1 MTLTQLILDIIL
13 LAIIALCTWG
23 GFKRGLV
30 GGIAGLLAIV
40 IALFGG
46 SLLSATY
53 SGEVIPALKPFVSG
67 IIDTPSTCDKIM
79 ESMGCGDTDK
89 SLRDVLAEDPSLCYD
104 YAYGCMDFIGFS
116 RDRSTELANRAVEL
130 YDKNA
135 EMTMTQATVEVLCD
149 TITYVVGLL
158 LAFLMI
164 LIILIAIANV
174 GNLSFRLPNMETL
187 DEIGGAVLGF
197 MRGFLYCVL
206 LCWILSFFG
215 AIIGRTT
222 LEDTALARFF
232 SSFDFVTRGL
242 L

>member
-1 MTLTQLILDIIL
+1 MTLIINIVL

-53 SGEVIPALKPFVSG
+53 SGEVIPALKPFVGG
-67 IIDTPSTCDKIM
+67 IIDTPSTRDAIL
-79 ESMGCGDTDK
+79 EELGYGSSDK
-89 SLRDVLAEDPSLCYD
+89 SLNDILGEDPSLSYD
-104 YAYGCMDFIGFS
+104 YAYGCMEFVGFS
-116 RDRSTELANRAVEL
+116 TDRCTELANRAVAL
-130 YDKNA
+130 YDENA
-135 EMTMTQATVEVLCD
+135 EMDMTEAAVEVLCD
-149 TITYVVGLL
+149 TITYVIGLL

-174 GNLSFRLPNMETL
+174 GNLSFRLPNMESL

-197 MRGFLYCVL
+197 LRGFLYCVL
-206 LCWILSFFG
+206 LCWVLSFFG
-215 AIIGRTT
+215 ILLGRGT

-232 SSFDFVTRGL
+232 LSFDFITRGL